1 MVQISA
7 WRSGDATQ
15 LIDTPRTPGN
25 RGSFLTYA
33 TARRGLHLNPIPVSM
48 GNTASSERST
58 DEWDVVIIGGG
69 SAGCVLAN
77 RLSENGKWS
86 VLLVEAGESGL
97 SNILFTM
104 PAGFTQIGHK
114 EQYDYDYF
122 TVPQKGCYG
131 RRMYQP
137 SMFSSLL
144 EY

>member
-1 MVQISA
+1 
-7 WRSGDATQ
+7 
-15 LIDTPRTPGN
+15 
-25 RGSFLTYA
+25 
-33 TARRGLHLNPIPVSM
+33 M
-48 GNTASSERST
+48 GNTSSST
-58 DEWDVVIIGGG
+58 ESTKEWDVVIIGGG

-86 VLLVEAGESGL
+86 ILLLEAGESTL
-97 SNILFTM
+97 NNILFTM

-137 SMFSSLL
+137 SILFSKLIS
-144 EY
+144 